1 MREEPDMWV
10 LQKGEFTYLM
20 EPAFLTKLKSFFQ
33 NKSFKLTKVS
43 LFEKNILV
51 KKRKKKIMLGL
62 RFATKLSKIC
72 YAVTLKSLKHC
83 PWDVALGLEESD
95 SKCQ

>member
-1 MREEPDMWV
+1 M
-10 LQKGEFTYLM
+10 
-20 EPAFLTKLKSFFQ
+20 
-33 NKSFKLTKVS
+33 
-43 LFEKNILV
+43 
-51 KKRKKKIMLGL
+51 RKKKIMLGL
-62 RFATKLSKIC
+62 RFATKFSKIC